1 MDNRDNL
8 QGFQL
13 HSIISHIRPLSR
25 RDVLKRGAALGVGGT
40 AFATLLAAC
49 GGKSNNSTPTTG
61 SSASTATSSSGG
73 STATTSSGGS
83 TATTAA
89 APSAASTS
97 GSTAVGKLADKQTI
111 QLPESEP
118 VSFDP
123 GVTSGGWGLEQ
134 LQNLFEGLV
143 GVNQTNGELE
153 MQMAEKMEANT
164 DASEFTFTVRD
175 GLKWSD
181 GSPLTAKDFEYAWK
195 RVLTPETKSDYTSA
209 LLPLKNADEI
219 LSSAAK
225 IDDLGVSATDD
236 KTLKATLIGPTPYFP
251 LLAATWTYY
260 PIPKKAVDQFG
271 EKWVEGGNMVSNGPY
286 VLTEWKHDQSMA
298 LDQNPNYWGT
308 KPTITHADYTL
319 FSDPVAQALVSFEN
333 DEVDQAQVI
342 GADLERAK
350 SDANLSKLVQVF
362 PRSGTAF
369 LSCDC
374 TNAPTKDVKV
384 RQALSMVI
392 ARKTLADNILKGEYS
407 AAPSLLPADIPGND
421 PSAALG
427 EDTAKAKDLL
437 AQAGFKDGAGIPALS
452 LTYDSSSVTNK
463 NVAEYLQNVW
473 KENLGV
479 SVELQPMEPQA
490 FRDWRT
496 ARKTQPYGMYLS
508 SWGSDW
514 ADPANWHNQL
524 FASDA
529 DFYFTHWKNDQFDQL
544 VAEARPMTDKDKRTA
559 QYKQAEKIINTE
571 QPVIPLYHLNRIFVI
586 KSYVKG
592 IVHYPILGR
601 TYLKY
606 IQIEQH

>member
-1 MDNRDNL
+1 MDNRDYQRGL
-8 QGFQL
+8 QQ
-13 HSIISHIRPLSR
+13 HSVISHVRPLSR
-25 RDVLKRGAALGVGGT
+25 REVLKKGALLGVGGT
-40 AFATLLAAC
+40 VFASLLAAC
-49 GGKSNNSTPTTG
+49 GGKSNNATTTTASSG
-61 SSASTATSSSGG
+61 GATTSVPSSASTSGTSS
-73 STATTSSGGS
+73 T
-83 TATTAA
+83 
-89 APSAASTS
+89 
-97 GSTAVGKLADKQTI
+97 VKLADKQVI
-111 QLPESEP
+111 RLPEGEP
-118 VSFDP
+118 NSFDP

-134 LQNLFEGLV
+134 IQNLFEGLV
-143 GVNQTNGELE
+143 GIDQRTGDIE
-153 MQMAEKMEANT
+153 MLMAEKMEANA

-175 GLKWSD
+175 GMKWSD
-181 GSPLTAKDFEYAWK
+181 GSPLTAKDFEYSWK

-209 LLPLKNADEI
+209 LLPLKNANEI
-219 LSSAAK
+219 ISGSGS
-225 IDDLGVSATDD
+225 INDLGVSAVDD

-251 LLAATWTYY
+251 LLAATWTYF
-260 PIPKKAVDQFG
+260 PVPKKTVEQFN
-271 EKWVEGGNMVSNGPY
+271 ERWVEGGNMVSNGPY

-298 LDQNPNYWGT
+298 LDQNANYWGD

-342 GADLERAK
+342 GADLQRAK
-350 SDANLSKLVQVF
+350 EDPTLSKLVQVF

-369 LSCDC
+369 ITCDC
-374 TNAPTKDVKV
+374 SNAPTSDVKV
-384 RQALSMVI
+384 RQALSMVV
-392 ARKTLADNILKGEYS
+392 ARTTLADKILKGEFS

-437 AQAGFKDGAGIPALS
+437 TQAGFKDGAGIPPLS
-452 LTYDSSSVTNK
+452 LTYNSSSVTDK

-490 FRDWRT
+490 FRDWRV
-496 ARKTQPYGMYLS
+496 ARKSQPYGMYLS
-508 SWGSDW
+508 IWGSDW

-529 DFYFTHWKNDQFDQL
+529 DFYFTHWKNDQFDKL
-544 VAEARPMTDKDKRTA
+544 VAEARPMTDPEKRTA

-571 QPVIPLYHLNRIFVI
+571 QPIIPLYHLNRIFVI

-592 IVHYPILGR
+592 IIHYPILGR

-606 IQIEQH
+606 VQIEQH